1 MTEYI
6 TTAEAA
12 ANLGISPMR
21 IRQLIQGG
29 TLRATKFGHV
39 YMITRGDLAGVVRR
53 PPGRPPRRLSLP
65 TGETPAGKDLPE
77 MHGPG
82 AG

>member
-12 ANLGISPMR
+12 AALGISPMR
-21 IRQLIQGG
+21 VRQLIQDG

-39 YMITRGDLAGVVRR
+39 YMITRGDVAGVVRR
-53 PPGRPPRRLSLP
+53 PPGRPPRHLSLP
-65 TGETPAGKDLPE
+65 TGETPADKDLSEMPE
-77 MHGPG
+77 PR
-82 AG
+82 AR

>member
-12 ANLGISPMR
+12 ADLGLSPMR
-21 IRQLIQGG
+21 IRQLIHDG

-39 YMITRGDLAGVVRR
+39 YMITRRDLAGVVRR

-65 TGETPAGKDLPE
+65 TSEIPAGKDFPE

-82 AG
+82 AR

>member
-12 ANLGISPMR
+12 AALGISPMR
-21 IRQLIQGG
+21 VRQLIQDG

-65 TGETPAGKDLPE
+65 TGETPAGKHLSE
-77 MHGPG
+77 TTEPG
-82 AG
+82 AR